1 MCLGVLEVEK
11 REKGARE
18 PKSRIFGRKGS
29 TIGGVAHYVNTRKN
43 SPDRDFLKNWG
54 KGGLRESISLK
65 RTRMGART
73 AEWPKE

>member
-1 MCLGVLEVEK
+1 
-11 REKGARE
+11 
-18 PKSRIFGRKGS
+18 KGS

-73 AEWPKE
+73 AE